1 MVEPRSLETLQTQCP
16 GARIILEV
24 NCTGCHRPCLRNG
37 WTLNSHSLHCNCRLV
52 VIVKNC
58 FFCNMALTSSEQSCQ
73 LSSASA
79 DRAGLSIAEKA
90 DQRQSESE
98 WGRTTRVWTERTT
111 RWKAREGFINPNPLD
126 LLISTIFF
134 EEISFEECKWYSFVY
149 IDILQQHQCSS
160 GGAKEVQ
167 IEENSSMPTL
177 HMLRGCLK
185 GVWVGVNFI
194 TLLWNSSIPHTP
206 LT

>member
-1 MVEPRSLETLQTQCP
+1 MIERKYSLSLSIWDRNRFWKEKLLIAHGGTKNVGNSAHTMP

-37 WTLNSHSLHCNCRLV
+37 WTFNSHSLHCNCRLV

-111 RWKAREGFINPNPLD
+111 RWKASGGFINPNPLD
-126 LLISTIFF
+126 LPISTIFF
-134 EEISFEECKWYSFVY
+134 VEIFFEECKWYSYTSIFYNNTNVVPGVPKRSK
-149 IDILQQHQCSS
+149 LKKTPQCQLCTCS
-160 GGAKEVQ
+160 E
-167 IEENSSMPTL
+167 
-177 HMLRGCLK
+177 
-185 GVWVGVNFI
+185 GV
-194 TLLWNSSIPHTP
+194 
-206 LT
+206 

>member
-1 MVEPRSLETLQTQCP
+1 MLGE
-16 GARIILEV
+16 
-24 NCTGCHRPCLRNG
+24 NCTECHRPCLRNG
-37 WTLNSHSLHCNCRLV
+37 WTTTLNFHSLHCNCRLV

-111 RWKAREGFINPNPLD
+111 RWKARGGFINPNPLD
-126 LLISTIFF
+126 LPISTIFF
-134 EEISFEECKWYSFVY
+134 VEIFFEECKWYSSLSIFYKHTNVVPGVPKRSK
-149 IDILQQHQCSS
+149 LKKTPQC
-160 GGAKEVQ
+160 Q
-167 IEENSSMPTL
+167 
-177 HMLRGCLK
+177 LRTCPED
-185 GVWVGVNFI
+185 V
-194 TLLWNSSIPHTP
+194 
-206 LT
+206 

>member
-1 MVEPRSLETLQTQCP
+1 MIERKYSLSLLIWDRNRSWKEKLLIAHGGTKIVGNSAHTMP

-126 LLISTIFF
+126 LPISTIFF
-134 EEISFEECKWYSFVY
+134 VEIFSKNAN
-149 IDILQQHQCSS
+149 DIH
-160 GGAKEVQ
+160 
-167 IEENSSMPTL
+167 IHRYFT
-177 HMLRGCLK
+177 
-185 GVWVGVNFI
+185 
-194 TLLWNSSIPHTP
+194 TTP
-206 LT
+206 M

>member
-1 MVEPRSLETLQTQCP
+1 MKENTLSLSQFGTEIGPGRKSYIELMVEPRSLETLHTQCP
-16 GARIILEV
+16 SARIILEV

-37 WTLNSHSLHCNCRLV
+37 RTTTLNSNSLHCNCNCNCRLV

-58 FFCNMALTSSEQSCQ
+58 FFCSMAVTSSEQSCQ

-111 RWKAREGFINPNPLD
+111 R
-126 LLISTIFF
+126 
-134 EEISFEECKWYSFVY
+134 
-149 IDILQQHQCSS
+149 
-160 GGAKEVQ
+160 
-167 IEENSSMPTL
+167 
-177 HMLRGCLK
+177 
-185 GVWVGVNFI
+185 
-194 TLLWNSSIPHTP
+194 
-206 LT
+206 